1 MTLRVNGV
9 EQDVQ
14 APDHELLV
22 DSLRIR
28 LGLTGVKQ
36 ACSMGNCGTCTVR
49 LDGETVYSCLVL
61 TAECDGREVVTVE
74 GLARGDDLDPVQA
87 AFVAAD
93 ALQCGFCTPGQ
104 IMSVRALLDAV
115 PCPSEAEIVH
125 GLTGNLCR
133 CGAYAHIVQ
142 AAQAAASE
150 PATAEGRRS

>member
-9 EQDVQ
+9 EQRLQ

-22 DSLRIR
+22 DSLRDR

-49 LDGETVYSCLVL
+49 LDGDTVYSCLVL

-74 GLARGDDLDPVQA
+74 GLSRGDELDPVQE

-104 IMSVRALLDAV
+104 VMSVRALLDAV

-133 CGAYAHIVQ
+133 CGAYAHILQ
-142 AAQAAASE
+142 AAQAAA
-150 PATAEGRRS
+150 ARAAGAEGRRS